1 MEPDKFFSQVNTFRA
16 CLSRTSLAC
25 SSCNICLWRDMIARF
40 PRGRLGRRYS
50 KSVAEAGG
58 RKTGNPREKEG
69 ESRPTGPRAGFERG
83 PPPPSGGDELV
94 SHPPS
99 THTYPQ
105 PLA

>member
-58 RKTGNPREKEG
+58 MNTGSTWTEDGKR
-69 ESRPTGPRAGFERG
+69 RQAGPLVGLRRLYTCT
-83 PPPPSGGDELV
+83 SGGIVVV
-94 SHPPS
+94 SHPP
-99 THTYPQ
+99 
-105 PLA
+105 

>member
-58 RKTGNPREKEG
+58 RKRGNTWAEKGERRE
-69 ESRPTGPRAGFERG
+69 AGARG
-83 PPPPSGGDELV
+83 RWRKTYTRTPQCMAVG
-94 SHPPS
+94 SHA
-99 THTYPQ
+99 TE
-105 PLA
+105 

>member
-58 RKTGNPREKEG
+58 MNTRRTRAEEG
-69 ESRPTGPRAGFERG
+69 EKRERG
-83 PPPPSGGDELV
+83 ALGGLWKRYTRPSGGNVGGFPPPPQNLY
-94 SHPPS
+94 PPS
-99 THTYPQ
+99 H
-105 PLA
+105 